1 MTEVGQGFAF
11 EGLPFGSW
19 NVDMMNEIRMP
30 AVATLVP
37 LPDAISYAAMI
48 DDNDQEIEISDF
60 MMRRACEEMDETME
74 WPFAPAKAEM
84 ECRPAAGADII
95 PFRRK

>member
-1 MTEVGQGFAF
+1 M
-11 EGLPFGSW
+11 PFGSL
-19 NVDMMNEIRMP
+19 NVDMMNEVRMP
-30 AVATLVP
+30 AISSLIP
-37 LPDAISYAAMI
+37 LPDAMSYAAMI

-74 WPFAPAKAEM
+74 WPFAPANVEM
-84 ECRPAAGADII
+84 RSRPASGAEII

>member
-1 MTEVGQGFAF
+1 MTEVGQRFAF
-11 EGLPFGSW
+11 VGVPFGSL
-19 NVDMMNEIRMP
+19 NVNMMNDIRMQ
-30 AVATLVP
+30 AVETLIP
-37 LPDAISYAAMI
+37 LPDAISYAAVI

-60 MMRRACEEMDETME
+60 MMRRACEEMDDTME

-84 ECRPAAGADII
+84 IPRPAAGADII